1 MMKPR
6 NHSKKKRM
14 TYRKSKNNK
23 TFKNMIKLRCSPKDE
38 NVDKINPFSCYT
50 DKSLLELRDL
60 WNIRHPD
67 RKINSND
74 PKIIWELLSEYMKS
88 ICNKESC
95 WLKQNF
101 VASNKITGFIN
112 EFAPLSP
119 STWKKNPNEW
129 LSSVDIISVMKQYEK
144 AYKCF
149 EFFGPSPID
158 FDNKTLHNTCVWDE
172 ICKLSLED
180 QLKRGK
186 TKLGFIFN
194 TDPHYKSGQHWISL
208 FVNIKKGKIFFFDS
222 AGSRIPPEI
231 KKLVDKIIQQGNQ
244 LNNKIKMVFD
254 QNYPVEHQYGNT
266 ECGVYSIYFIVH
278 MLEDKVTGYYLKKHI
293 LKDGY
298 MQKFRKLYF
307 NDNL

>member
-1 MMKPR
+1 MK
-6 NHSKKKRM
+6 H
-14 TYRKSKNNK
+14 NK
-23 TFKNMIKLRCSPKDE
+23 TFKNMIKLRCSPKDK
-38 NVDKINPFSCYT
+38 NVDKINNFSCYT
-50 DKSLLELRDL
+50 EKSLLELRDL
-60 WNIRHPD
+60 WNIRHEH
-67 RKINSND
+67 KKLNSND
-74 PKIIWELLSEYMKS
+74 PRIIWELLRKYMQG

-101 VASNKITGFIN
+101 VVSNKINEFIN

-119 STWKKNPNEW
+119 SIWKTNPNEW

-158 FDNKTLHNTCVWDE
+158 FDSKRLNNTCVWDE
-172 ICKLSLED
+172 ICNLSLED

-222 AGSRIPPEI
+222 AGNKIPKEI
-231 KKLVDKIIQQGNQ
+231 NKLVDKIIQQGNK

-278 MLEDKVTGYYLKKHI
+278 MLEDTVTGYYLKKHI
-293 LKDGY
+293 LKDLY

>member
-1 MMKPR
+1 MKIL
-6 NHSKKKRM
+6 
-14 TYRKSKNNK
+14 NNK
-23 TFKNMIKLRCSPKDE
+23 KGGTLKNMVKLRCSPKDKNTE
-38 NVDKINPFSCYT
+38 QINDFTCYS

-67 RKINSND
+67 KKITSNNT
-74 PKIIWELLSEYMKS
+74 KQIWDLLSEYMKG

-101 VASNKITGFIN
+101 VSSNKSKDFIKD
-112 EFAPLSP
+112 FAPLSP
-119 STWKKNPNEW
+119 KEWKINPNEW
-129 LSSVDIISVMKQYEK
+129 LSSVDIINVMKQYEN

-158 FDNKTLHNTCVWDE
+158 FDSKKLHDKCVWDE
-172 ICKLSLED
+172 ICNLKIED
-180 QLKRGK
+180 QLKRNK

-222 AGSRIPPEI
+222 AGNKIPNEI
-231 KKLVDKIIQQGNQ
+231 KRLVDRIIKQGKQ
-244 LNNKIKMVFD
+244 LNKQINFVFD

-266 ECGVYSIYFIVH
+266 ECGIYSIYFIVH
-278 MLEDKVTGYYLKKHI
+278 MLEDKVTNYYLKNHI
-293 LKDGY
+293 LKDEY
-298 MQKFRKLYF
+298 MQKFRKIYF

>member
-1 MMKPR
+1 MK
-6 NHSKKKRM
+6 H
-14 TYRKSKNNK
+14 NK
-23 TFKNMIKLRCSPKDE
+23 TFKNMIKLRCSPKDK
-38 NVDKINPFSCYT
+38 NVGKINNFSCYT
-50 DKSLLELRDL
+50 EKSLLELRDL
-60 WNIRHPD
+60 WNIRHED
-67 RKINSND
+67 KKINSND
-74 PKIIWELLSEYMKS
+74 PRIIWELLRKYMQG

-101 VASNKITGFIN
+101 VVSNKINEFIN

-119 STWKKNPNEW
+119 SIWKTNPNEW

-158 FDNKTLHNTCVWDE
+158 FDSKRLNNTCVWDE
-172 ICKLSLED
+172 ICNLSLED

-222 AGSRIPPEI
+222 AGNKIPKEI
-231 KKLVDKIIQQGNQ
+231 NKLVDKIIQQGNK

-278 MLEDKVTGYYLKKHI
+278 MLEDTVTGYYLKKHI
-293 LKDGY
+293 LKDLY

>member
-1 MMKPR
+1 MMKYQT
-6 NHSKKKRM
+6 KKRM
-14 TYRKSKNNK
+14 RTIRRNQKYKS
-23 TFKNMIKLRCSPKDE
+23 TLKNMIKLRCSPKDK
-38 NVDKINPFSCYT
+38 NVDKINNFSCYT
-50 DKSLLELRDL
+50 DKSLIELKEL
-60 WNIRHPD
+60 WNMRHPD
-67 RKINSND
+67 KMINTNN
-74 PKIIWELLSEYMKS
+74 PKEIWDYLRQYMKG

-101 VASNKITGFIN
+101 ISSNKITSFID

-119 STWKKNPNEW
+119 KEWKTNPNEW
-129 LSSVDIISVMKQYEK
+129 LSSVDITSVMKQYEK

-158 FDNKTLHNTCVWDE
+158 FDSKLLDNKCVWDD
-172 ICKLSLED
+172 ICNLNLED
-180 QLKRGK
+180 QIKRGK

-208 FVNIKKGKIFFFDS
+208 FINIKKGKIFFFDS
-222 AGSRIPPEI
+222 AGNKIPPQI
-231 KKLVDKIIQQGNQ
+231 QKLVDKVTQQGKQ
-244 LNNKIKMVFD
+244 LKIKMIFD

-278 MLEDKVTGYYLKKHI
+278 MLEDTVTGYYLKNHV
-293 LKDGY
+293 LKDKY